1 MGGYHRGMSDPVGP
15 DDPSTSRETSAKGL
29 RLVGKTVEVLN
40 HLTDRGE
47 LTIVHLADLTGEPRS
62 SLYRLLRRMEE
73 LHLVEATG
81 SRGYFRL
88 GTQLLHWGT
97 AARSGRDVRTRALP
111 TMERMREQTGLTV
124 YLVVDRSGTGVCIER
139 LGGVRVAS
147 QVLQLGG
154 SLPLHTGASPRAL
167 LAFGPE
173 SGWQRY
179 VDTYGLTRLT
189 ARTPGTSEELFE
201 LLRREREQGYTVNN
215 EHVTAGIAAIGAPI
229 YDHEGDVIAAV
240 SVSGLLGDVVGE
252 NTDEVGGLVVA
263 AAREIS
269 MSMGWVPPNGAVDEG
284 TSAVG
289 PRAAG

>member
-1 MGGYHRGMSDPVGP
+1 MSDPVGP
-15 DDPSTSRETSAKGL
+15 GDPSTSRETSAKGL

-73 LHLVEATG
+73 LDLVEATG

-97 AARSGRDVRTRALP
+97 AARSGRDVSKRALP
-111 TMERMREQTGLTV
+111 TMERMREQTGLTI
-124 YLVVDRSGTGVCIER
+124 YLVVNRSGTGVCIER

-154 SLPLHTGASPRAL
+154 SLPLHTGAAPRAL
-167 LAFGPE
+167 LAFEPE
-173 SGWQRY
+173 SAWQQY

-189 ARTPGTSEELFE
+189 AKTPSTSEELFE
-201 LLRREREQGYTVNN
+201 LLRRERKQGYTVND
-215 EHVTAGIAAIGAPI
+215 EHVTGGIAAIGAPI
-229 YDHEGDVIAAV
+229 YDHERGVIAAV
-240 SVSGLLGDVVGE
+240 SVSGLQGDVVGE
-252 NTDEVGGLVVA
+252 NTHEVSDLVVTG
-263 AAREIS
+263 AREIS
-269 MSMGWVPPNGAVDEG
+269 MSMGWVPSD
-284 TSAVG
+284 G
-289 PRAAG
+289 PTADDDATALSSRAAR

>member
-1 MGGYHRGMSDPVGP
+1 MSDPVGRG
-15 DDPSTSRETSAKGL
+15 DPSTSRETSAKGL

-73 LHLVEATG
+73 LDLVEATG

-97 AARSGRDVRTRALP
+97 AARAGRDVSKRALP
-111 TMERMREQTGLTV
+111 TMERLRERTGLTI
-124 YLVVDRSGTGVCIER
+124 YLVVNRSGTGVCIER

-154 SLPLHTGASPRAL
+154 SLPLHTGAAPRAL

-173 SGWQRY
+173 SAWQRY

-189 ARTPGTSEELFE
+189 ARTPGTPEELFE

-215 EHVTAGIAAIGAPI
+215 EHVTGGIAAIGAPI
-229 YDHEGDVIAAV
+229 YDHEGGVIAAV
-240 SVSGLLGDVVGE
+240 SVSGLQCDVVGE
-252 NTDEVGGLVVA
+252 NTNEVSDLVVNG
-263 AAREIS
+263 AREIS
-269 MSMGWVPPNGAVDEG
+269 ASMGWVPPHDAAADDE
-284 TSAVG
+284 TAMSS
-289 PRAAG
+289 RAAR